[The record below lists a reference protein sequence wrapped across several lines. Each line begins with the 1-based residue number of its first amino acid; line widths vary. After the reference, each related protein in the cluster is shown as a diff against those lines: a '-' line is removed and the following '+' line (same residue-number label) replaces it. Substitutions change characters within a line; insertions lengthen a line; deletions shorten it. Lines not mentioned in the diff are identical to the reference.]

1 MDSYKVKIYP
11 AAKQDLQDVVSYLN
25 TLSADVALKYY
36 DELTEKIAGLSELP
50 LRCAP
55 ARDPALAAR
64 GYRCLY
70 VRNYIVFFVVIEQ
83 TVQIRRILYARR
95 DYTSLL

>member
-1 MDSYKVKIYP
+1 MDSYNVKIYP
-11 AAKQDLQDVVSYLN
+11 TAKQDLRDVIGYLN
-25 TLSADVALKYY
+25 TLSPEIALAYY
-36 DELTEKIAGLSELP
+36 DELTEKIAGLSSLP

-64 GYRCLY
+64 GYRCLF
-70 VRNYIVFFVVIEQ
+70 VKNYIVFFVVVEK

-95 DYTSLL
+95 DYTTLL

>member
-11 AAKQDLQDVVSYLN
+11 AAKQDLQDIVSYLN
-25 TLSADVALKYY
+25 TLSADVALSYY
-36 DELTEKIAGLSELP
+36 DELTEKVAGLSEMP

-55 ARDPALAAR
+55 SRDPSLAAR
-64 GYRCLY
+64 GYRCLF
-70 VRNYIVFFVVIEQ
+70 VKNYIVFFVVVEK

-95 DYTSLL
+95 DYKNLL